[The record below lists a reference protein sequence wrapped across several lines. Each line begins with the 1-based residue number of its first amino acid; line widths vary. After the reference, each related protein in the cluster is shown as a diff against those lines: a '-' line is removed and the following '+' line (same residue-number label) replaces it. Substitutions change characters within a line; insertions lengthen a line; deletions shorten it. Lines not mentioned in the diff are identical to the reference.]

1 MIETHIALSQISSL
15 VGLKNRRGD
24 SNMINHLIISKL
36 LKGVSLIELMIAMA
50 IVGIIGAIALPTYQ
64 DYIDTSKRAVLTE
77 NMRSIRLFQEEL
89 RMSRGAYIA
98 GTYDHTNP
106 NASGGLTEL
115 IGWVPQTDIDQVT
128 YVVDNVT
135 MTGFRIT
142 ATHRDGTVESKIF

>member
-1 MIETHIALSQISSL
+1 
-15 VGLKNRRGD
+15 
-24 SNMINHLIISKL
+24 MINHLIISKL
-36 LKGVSLIELMIAMA
+36 LKGVSLIELMVAMA
-50 IVGIIGAIALPTYQ
+50 IVGIIGTIALPTYQ

-115 IGWVPQTDIDQVT
+115 IGWEPQTDIDQVT

-142 ATHRDGTVESKIF
+142 ATHRDGTVESKTF

>member
-1 MIETHIALSQISSL
+1 
-15 VGLKNRRGD
+15 
-24 SNMINHLIISKL
+24 MINHLIISKL
-36 LKGVSLIELMIAMA
+36 LKGVSLIELMVAMA
-50 IVGIIGAIALPTYQ
+50 IVGIIGTIALPTYQ

-128 YVVDNVT
+128 FVVDNVT

-142 ATHRDGTVESKIF
+142 ATHRDGTVESKTF

>member
-1 MIETHIALSQISSL
+1 
-15 VGLKNRRGD
+15 
-24 SNMINHLIISKL
+24 MINHLIISKL
-36 LKGVSLIELMIAMA
+36 LKGVSLIELMVAMA
-50 IVGIIGAIALPTYQ
+50 IVGIIGTIALPTYQ

-115 IGWVPQTDIDQVT
+115 IGWVPQTDIDQAT

-142 ATHRDGTVESKIF
+142 ATHRDGTVESKTF

>member
-36 LKGVSLIELMIAMA
+36 LKGVSLIELMVAMA
-50 IVGIIGAIALPTYQ
+50 IVGIIGTIALPTYQ

-142 ATHRDGTVESKIF
+142 ATHRDGTVESKTF

>member
-1 MIETHIALSQISSL
+1 
-15 VGLKNRRGD
+15 
-24 SNMINHLIISKL
+24 MINHLIISKL
-36 LKGVSLIELMIAMA
+36 LKGVSLIELMVAMA
-50 IVGIIGAIALPTYQ
+50 IVGIIGTIALPTYQ

-142 ATHRDGTVESKIF
+142 ATHRDGTVESKTF

>member
-1 MIETHIALSQISSL
+1 
-15 VGLKNRRGD
+15 
-24 SNMINHLIISKL
+24 MINHLIISKL
-36 LKGVSLIELMIAMA
+36 LKGVSLIELMVAMA
-50 IVGIIGAIALPTYQ
+50 IVGIIGTIALPTYQ

-77 NMRSIRLFQEEL
+77 NMRSILLFQEEL

-142 ATHRDGTVESKIF
+142 ATHRDGTVESKTF

>member
-1 MIETHIALSQISSL
+1 
-15 VGLKNRRGD
+15 
-24 SNMINHLIISKL
+24 MINHLIISKL
-36 LKGVSLIELMIAMA
+36 LKGVSLIELMVAMA
-50 IVGIIGAIALPTYQ
+50 IVGIIGTIALPTYQ

-89 RMSRGAYIA
+89 RLSRGAYIA

-142 ATHRDGTVESKIF
+142 ATHRDGTVESKTF

>member
-15 VGLKNRRGD
+15 AGLKNRRGD
-24 SNMINHLIISKL
+24 SNMVNHLIISKL
-36 LKGVSLIELMIAMA
+36 LKGVSLIELLVAMA
-50 IVGIIGAIALPTYQ
+50 IVGIIGTIALPTYQ

-77 NMRSIRLFQEEL
+77 NMGSIRLFQEEL
-89 RMSRGAYIA
+89 RLSRGAYIA

-115 IGWVPQTDIDQVT
+115 IGWEPQTDIDQVT

>member
-1 MIETHIALSQISSL
+1 
-15 VGLKNRRGD
+15 
-24 SNMINHLIISKL
+24 MINLIIINKL
-36 LKGVSLIELMIAMA
+36 QKGLSLIELMIAMA
-50 IVGIIGAIALPTYQ
+50 IVGIIGTIALPTYQ

-142 ATHRDGTVESKIF
+142 ATHRDGTVESKTF

>member
-1 MIETHIALSQISSL
+1 
-15 VGLKNRRGD
+15 
-24 SNMINHLIISKL
+24 MINHLIISKL
-36 LKGVSLIELMIAMA
+36 LKGVSLIELMVAMA

-89 RMSRGAYIA
+89 RLSRGAYIA

-115 IGWVPQTDIDQVT
+115 IGWEPQTDIDQVT

>member
-77 NMRSIRLFQEEL
+77 NMGSTRLFQEEL
-89 RMSRGAYIA
+89 RLSRGAYIA

-115 IGWVPQTDIDQVT
+115 IGWEPQTDIDQVT

>member
-1 MIETHIALSQISSL
+1 
-15 VGLKNRRGD
+15 
-24 SNMINHLIISKL
+24 MINLIIINKL
-36 LKGVSLIELMIAMA
+36 QKGLSLIELMIAMA
-50 IVGIIGAIALPTYQ
+50 IVGIIGTIALPAYQ
-64 DYIDTSKRAVLTE
+64 DYVETSKRAVLTE
-77 NMRSIRLFQEEL
+77 NMGSIRLFQEEL

-142 ATHRDGTVESKIF
+142 ATHRDGTVESKTF

>member
-1 MIETHIALSQISSL
+1 
-15 VGLKNRRGD
+15 
-24 SNMINHLIISKL
+24 MINHLIISKL

-115 IGWVPQTDIDQVT
+115 IGWEPQTDIDQVT

>member
-77 NMRSIRLFQEEL
+77 NMGSIRLFQEEL
-89 RMSRGAYIA
+89 RLSRGAYIA

-128 YVVDNVT
+128 FVVDNVT

>member
-1 MIETHIALSQISSL
+1 
-15 VGLKNRRGD
+15 
-24 SNMINHLIISKL
+24 MINHLIISKL
-36 LKGVSLIELMIAMA
+36 LKGVSLIELMVAMA
-50 IVGIIGAIALPTYQ
+50 IVGIIGTIALPTYQ

-115 IGWVPQTDIDQVT
+115 IGWAPQTDIDQVT

-135 MTGFRIT
+135 TTGFRIT
-142 ATHRDGTVESKIF
+142 ATHSDGTLESKTF

>member
-1 MIETHIALSQISSL
+1 
-15 VGLKNRRGD
+15 
-24 SNMINHLIISKL
+24 MINHLSISKL
-36 LKGVSLIELMIAMA
+36 LKGVSLIELMVAMA
-50 IVGIIGAIALPTYQ
+50 IVGIIGTIALPTYQ

-142 ATHRDGTVESKIF
+142 ATHRDGTVESKTF